1 MSFRL
6 AEVSSLLRLGLI
18 FAVAGVAQDTTG
30 AGSLQ
35 GTLKLSGGTPAASA
49 KVCVQGTNRCATS
62 TSDGS
67 FRLTEIRAGE
77 VALEISLPGE
87 AGPRKVTATV
97 RAGLESNIE
106 FELPKIDAVSDSVTV
121 SESVFIAPEEIKNSG
136 FLVQRQEISKS
147 AGVLQDVAR
156 YVQTLPGVVIGSND
170 FRNDII
176 VRGGSP
182 LENLFVVD
190 NIEIPNINAFANFA
204 SAGGTVSILDA
215 ELIEDVTFL
224 SGGYPAPYINRASS
238 VLQVAQREGSRDG
251 FRGRA
256 TVGFAGGGGIL
267 EGPIR
272 KGKGSWIVSA
282 RRSFLDFF
290 TDDVG
295 FGGVPVLYTFNA
307 KAVYDLTP
315 RDRIWGVTVSGV
327 DNIRLGATQK
337 ERTEDAELNNLDIRY
352 DGWRAASGFN
362 WQRLMG
368 ERAVGLLGVTHSE
381 AKVGSQVRDLA
392 RNAPRDFNVPV
403 DSAIAAAPLV
413 YRDNSREG
421 ETTVKYD
428 FTGYLPMFDK
438 VQAGGSHKIFRVNYD
453 TASPFGQNSPF
464 SPVNDINAFFLK
476 RDFLAHQTGAYVQN
490 TRNLGR
496 RWNLTWGGRLDRYQ
510 FIGRTRFSPR
520 AGLSYRIT
528 DRLSWRLSYG
538 QYFQQ
543 PLFLFLSAFPQN
555 QGLTAFR
562 AEHWVTGFSYVASP
576 TLRFTVE
583 AYNKVYK
590 DYPVSSQFPQLSLA
604 NVGDTFAVREIIF
617 PLTSAGRGRARGL
630 EFFVEKKFTNK
641 WFGQANFAVMRSRQ
655 AGTDGIQRPST
666 YDYPRVANLVGGY
679 RLNPKWEFSLRSVY
693 LAGRPYTP
701 FNEAL
706 SRQLRRGAFDLAQVN
721 ALRLPAYARVDVRV
735 DRTFTVR
742 DKPFIVFAGAQNI
755 TNRKNVGGLGWNRNS
770 NRAEFG
776 EQLGLFPLVGIDWRF

>member
-1 MSFRL
+1 MARHVCLL
-6 AEVSSLLRLGLI
+6 AAGAL
-18 FAVAGVAQDTTG
+18 FALAQDTTG
-30 AGSLQ
+30 VGSIQ
-35 GTLKLSGGTPAASA
+35 GIVKAADGKA
-49 KVCVQGTNRCATS
+49 AANVKVCVQGTGRCAT
-62 TSDGS
+62 TSEQGS
-67 FRLTEIRAGE
+67 FRIPEIRAGE
-77 VALEISLPGE
+77 VTLEVTVPGQPSLKNAKAE
-87 AGPRKVTATV
+87 V
-97 RAGLESNIE
+97 RAGLESGVEIE
-106 FELPKIDAVSDSVTV
+106 LAKIESVTESVTV
-121 SESVFIAPEEIKNSG
+121 NDSVFVAPEEIKNSG
-136 FLVQRQEISKS
+136 FLVQRQEITKS
-147 AGVLQDVAR
+147 AGALQDVAR

-215 ELIEDVTFL
+215 ELIQDVTFL

-238 VLQVAQREGSRDG
+238 VLQIAQREGSRDG
-251 FRGRA
+251 FNGRA

-267 EGPIR
+267 EGPIK

-282 RRSFLDFF
+282 RRSFLDLF
-290 TDDVG
+290 TNDVG

-307 KAVYDLTP
+307 KALYDLTP
-315 RDRIWGVTVSGV
+315 RDRIWGVTISGI
-327 DNIRLGATQK
+327 DNIRLGATEK
-337 ERTEDAELNNLDIRY
+337 NREGDGDLNNLDIRY
-352 DGWRAASGFN
+352 DGWRSATGFN

-368 ERAVGLLGVTHSE
+368 ERTVGLLGITHSE
-381 AKVGSQVRDLA
+381 AKVGSLVRDLA
-392 RNAPRDFNVPV
+392 RNGPRDFTKPV
-403 DSAIAAAPLV
+403 DQLINTSPTV

-421 ETTVKYD
+421 ETTLKYD
-428 FTGYLPMFDK
+428 LTTYLPMFDK
-438 VQAGGSHKIFRVNYD
+438 VQAGGSYKIFRVNYD

-464 SPVNDINAFFLK
+464 SPVNDINAFSL
-476 RDFLAHQTGAYVQN
+476 RRSFLAYQSGAYFQN
-490 TRNLGR
+490 TRNIGR
-496 RWNLTWGGRLDRYQ
+496 RLNVTWGGRLDNYQ

-520 AGLSYRIT
+520 AGLSYRLT

-562 AEHWVTGFSYVASP
+562 AEHWVTGFSYVVNP

-583 AYNKVYK
+583 AYNKVYR

-604 NVGDTFAVREIIF
+604 NVGDTFAVRDIIF

-641 WFGQANFAVMRSRQ
+641 WFGQANFALMNSRQ
-655 AGTDGIQRPST
+655 AGTDGVMRPST
-666 YDYPRVANLVGGY
+666 YDYPRVFNVVGGY
-679 RLNPKWEFSLRSVY
+679 RLNRKWEFSLRSVY
-693 LAGRPYTP
+693 LSGRPYTP
-701 FNEAL
+701 FNETL
-706 SRQLRRGAFDLAQVN
+706 SRQLRRGVFDLNQVN
-721 ALRLPAYARVDVRV
+721 GLRLPAYARVDVRV

-742 DKPFIVFAGAQNI
+742 DKPFTVFVGAQNI
-755 TNRKNVGGLGWNRNS
+755 TNRKNIGGLGWNRNS
-770 NRAEFG
+770 NQAEFG